1 MALVGRMPL
10 DHRIGPKNALAVY
23 LDATLITAHSGE
35 GLATPTYLLTEL
47 PGPVVVALLG
57 FCACCVYGRQPWS
70 MRLMVSGIRRQ
81 LEIA

>member
-1 MALVGRMPL
+1 MAV
-10 DHRIGPKNALAVY
+10 H

-35 GLATPTYLLTEL
+35 ELATPTYLLTEL
-47 PGPVVVALLG
+47 LGPVVVALLG